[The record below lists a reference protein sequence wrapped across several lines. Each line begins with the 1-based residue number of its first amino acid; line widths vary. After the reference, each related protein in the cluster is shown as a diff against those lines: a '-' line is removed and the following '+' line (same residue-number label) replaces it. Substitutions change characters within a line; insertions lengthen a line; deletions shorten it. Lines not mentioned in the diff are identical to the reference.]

1 MAASSARA
9 PRALLL
15 TAGLGTRLRPLTYAR
30 AKPAV
35 PVNGEPLVRRILKW
49 LTGHGIRDV
58 VLNLHHRPET
68 IAAVT
73 GDGADLGIRIRY
85 SWEQPVLGSAG
96 GPRHA
101 LPLLTEGGD
110 DPFLIVN
117 GDTLTDVDVQAM
129 QASHVRSGA
138 QVTMAVIPNP
148 RPEHYGGV
156 QVSDEGFVT
165 GFTRRGS
172 PGPSYHFVGVQ
183 VAAGRTFAALDDN
196 VPAESVGWLYPSLM
210 ARDARSVA
218 AFVCHG
224 AFQDIGTAQ
233 DYLDTSL
240 ALAAAEGD
248 RLTEGAR
255 QSVAESATIL
265 RTALWDDVIV
275 GRRARLVDC
284 IVCDRVRVPEDAVYE
299 RCALAVPHEG
309 PLEAGER
316 LDGDVLVRPF

>member
-1 MAASSARA
+1 MAASSVRA

-35 PVNGEPLVRRILKW
+35 PVNGEPLVRRILTW
-49 LTGHGIRDV
+49 LAGHGIRDV
-58 VLNLHHRPET
+58 VLNLHHKPET

-101 LPLLTEGGD
+101 LPLLTDGGD
-110 DPFLIVN
+110 EPFLIVN

-129 QASHVRSGA
+129 QAAHLRSAA

-156 QVSDEGFVT
+156 QVSEAGFVT

-183 VAAGRTFAALDDN
+183 IAAGRTLAALDDN

-218 AFVCHG
+218 AFVCD
-224 AFQDIGTAQ
+224 AVFQDIGTAQ

-255 QSVAESATIL
+255 QSIAESAAIL
-265 RTALWDDVIV
+265 RTALWDDVVV
-275 GRRARLVDC
+275 GRRARLV
-284 IVCDRVRVPEDAVYE
+284 
-299 RCALAVPHEG
+299 
-309 PLEAGER
+309 
-316 LDGDVLVRPF
+316 